1 MNKHTHTHKFRHSFL
16 QIYKVLMVLYITVT
30 VKLSTC
36 AQAGFPLPS
45 VAINIYE
52 DIALVY
58 YSQIKPQ
65 VMKRAYSVVTYSIVK
80 STDIWTMTTFFYFF
94 LQQG

>member
-1 MNKHTHTHKFRHSFL
+1 
-16 QIYKVLMVLYITVT
+16 MVLYITVT

-36 AQAGFPLPS
+36 AQAGFPLSS

-52 DIALVY
+52 DIPLVY

-94 LQQG
+94 STAGLKSNFRGVTEVLTFSFNSGL